1 MEYYIVSFF
10 ISIVIF
16 IFVYLYDYKSS
27 GNNENQNQYENQF
40 ENQNQNQNE
49 TSKSLFST
57 NNILLFI
64 IIYIVSTIISFYT
77 TTSALSLSGFIPIF
91 LLNLFKP
98 PIQAPPLI
106 KDNGEGDEIDPK
118 ILSKITDNLDIGF
131 KPPDDTN

>member
-27 GNNENQNQYENQF
+27 DNNENQYDNQYENQ
-40 ENQNQNQNE
+40 NE
-49 TSKSLFST
+49 SSKSLFST

-64 IIYIVSTIISFYT
+64 IIYIVSTIICFYT

-106 KDNGEGDEIDPK
+106 KDNGDGDEIDPK

-131 KPPDDTN
+131 KPPDNTN

>member
-27 GNNENQNQYENQF
+27 VNNENNENQYDNQYENQ
-40 ENQNQNQNE
+40 NE
-49 TSKSLFST
+49 SSKSLFST

-64 IIYIVSTIISFYT
+64 IIYIVSTIICFYT
-77 TTSALSLSGFIPIF
+77 TSSALSLSGFIPIF

-106 KDNGEGDEIDPK
+106 KDNGDGDEIDPK

>member
-40 ENQNQNQNE
+40 ENQNE

-106 KDNGEGDEIDPK
+106 KDNGDGDEIDPK

-131 KPPDDTN
+131 KPPDDIN

>member
-27 GNNENQNQYENQF
+27 DNNENQYDNQYENQ
-40 ENQNQNQNE
+40 NE
-49 TSKSLFST
+49 SSKSLFST

-64 IIYIVSTIISFYT
+64 IIYIVSTIICFYT

-106 KDNGEGDEIDPK
+106 KDNGDGDEIDPK

>member
-27 GNNENQNQYENQF
+27 GNNENQNQYENQY
-40 ENQNQNQNE
+40 ENQNQNE

-64 IIYIVSTIISFYT
+64 IIYIVATIISFYT

-131 KPPDDTN
+131 KPPDDIK

>member
-27 GNNENQNQYENQF
+27 GNNENQNQYE
-40 ENQNQNQNE
+40 NQNQNE

-131 KPPDDTN
+131 KPPDDIN

>member
-27 GNNENQNQYENQF
+27 GNNENQNQYE
-40 ENQNQNQNE
+40 NQNQNE